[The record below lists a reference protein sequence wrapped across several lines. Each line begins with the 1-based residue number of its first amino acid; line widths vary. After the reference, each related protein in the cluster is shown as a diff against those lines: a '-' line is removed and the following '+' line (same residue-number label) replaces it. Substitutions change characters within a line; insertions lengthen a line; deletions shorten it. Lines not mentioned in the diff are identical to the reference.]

1 MKQTKTVCRFHE
13 NLKCSPIRSL
23 HFLRPRNHQLT
34 RAERASES
42 SDTTTIHRSIIA
54 IAIAIASLHH
64 HHRIIMD
71 DTTGGHI
78 EACAYACYDQSRLVH
93 YSGSPESAFTV
104 QDFTCT
110 DGRVAKWIQGR
121 SLVST
126 KTSLVCN
133 QLFHA
138 DDVIK
143 YSRIKQG
150 AFCNLTWL
158 AMASDQ
164 LTVGSLHSKAART
177 FVGRSVLVL
186 SNEQA
191 QSFLHL
197 LGRPDQAAELHAA
210 MPVRAPKKVVRWKS
224 CVSSVIPSTSKGRGG
239 DEAFH
244 RSPLAVTRSIYS
256 NLNIIPAVTMDTK
269 NKSSF

>member
-1 MKQTKTVCRFHE
+1 MLP
-13 NLKCSPIRSL
+13 NPIATFSS
-23 HFLRPRNHQLT
+23 HQKSSID

-54 IAIAIASLHH
+54 IAIASLHH

-71 DTTGGHI
+71 DIAGGHI
-78 EACAYACYDQSRLVH
+78 EARAYACYDQSRLVH

-239 DEAFH
+239 DDEAFH
-244 RSPLAVTRSIYS
+244 RSPLAVNRSIYS
-256 NLNIIPAVTMDTK
+256 NLKIIPAVTMDTK